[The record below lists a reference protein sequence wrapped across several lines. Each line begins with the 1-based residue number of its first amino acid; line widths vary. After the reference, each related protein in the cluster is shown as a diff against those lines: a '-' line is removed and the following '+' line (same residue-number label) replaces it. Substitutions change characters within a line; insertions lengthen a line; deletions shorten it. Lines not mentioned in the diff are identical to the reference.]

1 MRLGRTGFALVLKRL
16 MGIDL
21 NPQRREEELRV
32 SKSILVAA
40 AIMMAAAPAT
50 IHAQSLRGTARVTD
64 GDSLSVSGMQVRLF
78 GIDAP
83 ELSQE
88 CFDSGEPVACGEM
101 AKAELASL
109 IGNAALS
116 CLRKSTDPYGRM
128 VAVCSIGGVDIGQ
141 AMVEAGWATA
151 YRRYSDDYVAAELRA
166 RSSKAGLWQWDF
178 QTPED
183 YRIAQ
188 ESNEEP
194 KRQAWTQARPSQSP
208 RRWEQNG
215 QCLIKGNHSRRG
227 EWIYHLPGM
236 PYYNATRAEAYFCSE
251 ADAQA
256 AGYRRAIV
264 R

>member
-1 MRLGRTGFALVLKRL
+1 MCA
-16 MGIDL
+16 
-21 NPQRREEELRV
+21 
-32 SKSILVAA
+32 SKSILAAVA
-40 AIMMAAAPAT
+40 ILMVAAPAIT
-50 IHAQSLRGTARVTD
+50 RAQSLRGTAQAAD
-64 GDSLSVSGMQVRLF
+64 GDSLSVSGIQVRLF

-88 CFDSGEPVACGEM
+88 CYDNGKPVPCGEM
-101 AKAELASL
+101 AKANLASL
-109 IGNAALS
+109 IGSAVLS
-116 CLRKSTDPYGRM
+116 CLSEATDPHGRM

-151 YRRYSDDYVAAELRA
+151 YRRDSEDYVAAELRA
-166 RSSKAGLWQWDF
+166 RASKAGLWQWDF
-178 QTPED
+178 QIPED

-188 ESNEEP
+188 EANEEP
-194 KRQAWTQARPSQSP
+194 RRQTRTQARQSQSP

-236 PYYNATRAEAYFCSE
+236 PYYNATRAEAYFCTE
-251 ADAQA
+251 AEAQA